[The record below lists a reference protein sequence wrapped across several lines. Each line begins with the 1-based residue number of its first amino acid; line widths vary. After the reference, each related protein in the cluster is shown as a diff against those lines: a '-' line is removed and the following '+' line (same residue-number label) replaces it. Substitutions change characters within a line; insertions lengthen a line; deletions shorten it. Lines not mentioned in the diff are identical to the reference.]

1 MFAGSETALACIH
14 VIYRSATPKLAFSQ
28 VSPCTPKEPMTLEAM
43 LRLLRMVWRRH
54 GWLRHRQEPAK
65 WRRPPPAFADGRS
78 TKLPVGA
85 GPSTKQVRSCA
96 AAERLRH
103 PPRRRRELA

>member
-54 GWLRHRQEPAK
+54 GWLRQTGTSKVAPTPPGVCRWALDKAPCR
-65 WRRPPPAFADGRS
+65 RRPKHKAGAQLCCCGKIAAS
-78 TKLPVGA
+78 TAPK
-85 GPSTKQVRSCA
+85 T
-96 AAERLRH
+96 
-103 PPRRRRELA
+103 